1 MCIRDSRNRIN
12 SGELAPM
19 NWSLYNK
26 PTGYV
31 TVPVPPKTKHI
42 IKRLQ
47 KVVDAIFVD
56 GQPPVSLVT

>member
-1 MCIRDSRNRIN
+1 MCIRDR
-12 SGELAPM
+12 LAPM

-31 TVPVPPKTKHI
+31 TVPVHPKTKHI